1 METWKEG
8 KNPFCLLNRRE
19 FLKTCGGGAL
29 LCSSLG
35 TLVQV
40 LAPSPARALSL
51 EKGYLGRKIS
61 PFFTQLPGRHVRCD
75 LCPRLCEVAPGER
88 GHCGVR
94 ENVEGH
100 YYSLVY
106 GNPCAVHVDPVEKK
120 PFFHVLP
127 GSRSF
132 SLATAGC
139 NLNCKFCQNWEIS
152 QTRPEETQNY
162 RMPPDAVVEHALR
175 SQCQSVA
182 STYVE
187 PTIFIEYML
196 DIGHLTRKHGL
207 LKVMHS
213 NGFINPG
220 PLNELCNCLDAAC
233 IDLKGFSEEFYRD
246 LTGGALAPVLQTLK
260 GLKRGRVHTE
270 IVNLVIPGKN
280 DDMEQIRAMCRW
292 IRDELGP
299 EVPLHFTRFWPLYK
313 LKSLPPT
320 PVATLEQARK
330 TALAEGISFVYIGN
344 VPGHPG
350 EHTTCPKCGAM
361 LIQRLGYQ
369 VEVQNLKDGRCRQ
382 CGRAIPGIWKPPPP
396 A

>member
-1 METWKEG
+1 VEYWTRSARS
-8 KNPFCLLNRRE
+8 LSLVSRRE
-19 FLKTCGGGAL
+19 FLKVCGGGAL
-29 LCSSLG
+29 VCSSLG
-35 TLVQV
+35 TLVKV
-40 LAPSPARALSL
+40 LSPSPARALGL
-51 EKGYLGRKIS
+51 QKGYLGRQIS
-61 PFFTQLPGRHVRCD
+61 PFFTQLAGRRVRCD
-75 LCPRLCEVAPGER
+75 LCPRLCETGPGER

-94 ENVEGH
+94 ENVDGR

-127 GSRSF
+127 ASRSF

-152 QTRPEETQNY
+152 QTRPEETSNY
-162 RMPPDAVVEHALR
+162 QMPPDEVLEHALQN
-175 SQCQSVA
+175 QCQTIA

-196 DIGHLTRKHGL
+196 DIGRLARKRGL

-213 NGFINPG
+213 NGFINPV
-220 PLNELCNCLDAAC
+220 PLDELCSCLDAAC
-233 IDLKGFSEEFYRD
+233 IDLKGFSEDFYRD
-246 LTGGALAPVLQTLK
+246 LTGGALAPVLETLR
-260 GLKRGRVHTE
+260 GLKRRNVHTE
-270 IVNLVIPGKN
+270 VVNLVIPGKN
-280 DDMEQIRAMCRW
+280 DNMEQVRAMCRW
-292 IRDELGP
+292 IKNELGP
-299 EVPLHFTRFWPLYK
+299 DVPLHFTRFWPLYK

-330 TALAEGISFVYIGN
+330 TALEEGLSFVYIGN

-350 EHTTCPKCGAM
+350 EHTSCPKCGAM
-361 LIQRLGYQ
+361 LIQRLGYR

-382 CGRAIPGIWKPPPP
+382 CGRVIPGIWKPPKY